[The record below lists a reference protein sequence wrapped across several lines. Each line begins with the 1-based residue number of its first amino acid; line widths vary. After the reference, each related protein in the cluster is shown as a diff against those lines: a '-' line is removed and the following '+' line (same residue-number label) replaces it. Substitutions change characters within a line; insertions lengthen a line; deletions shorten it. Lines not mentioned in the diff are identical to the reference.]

1 MDRRIAVCSIAGAL
15 AFVATSCSAAFAG
28 NPKRLQSDRQAPEG
42 PVVSIVESQNRF
54 AFDLYQRLAA
64 DEQENLFFSPASISM
79 ALAMTYAG
87 AAENTEAEMA
97 KTLHL
102 NLPKAQ
108 VAEAMKA
115 LRESWN
121 ANGAR
126 QGYRLDVANRL
137 WGQAGYKF
145 LPAFLEVTRVDYGAE
160 LAPLDFK
167 AEADKARETINA
179 WIADHTQGK
188 IENLIPSASILRDAR
203 LVLTN
208 AVYFKGEWQEPFN
221 KSRTKEDT
229 FHVAANQQVQ
239 APFMQARHHFRYG
252 EVGGL
257 QVLELPYG
265 DGDLSM
271 VILLPKKVDGLG
283 KLEKKLTAGSFQKWT
298 TGLASRE
305 VIVFLP
311 KFKTTAQFQLAD
323 ALKSLGMHSA
333 FDPTTADFSGMTGS
347 KEGLFISAVLHKA
360 FVDVNEEGTEAAAAT
375 GIVMH
380 PTAIRVR
387 PHQPPVFRAD
397 HPFVFA
403 IQHKQTG
410 AVLFLGRMTDPS
422 K

>member
-1 MDRRIAVCSIAGAL
+1 MAGVLAV
-15 AFVATSCSAAFAG
+15 VAISGSAAWAG
-28 NPKRLQSDRQAPEG
+28 NPKQLHRDRQALEG
-42 PVVSIVESQNRF
+42 PVVSIVEAQNRF
-54 AFDLYQRLAA
+54 AFDLYGRLAA
-64 DEQENLFFSPASISM
+64 DGQDNLFFSPASISM

-115 LRESWN
+115 LRQSWSG
-121 ANGAR
+121 NGSK

-145 LPAFLEVTRVDYGAE
+145 LPDFLEVTRVDYGAE

-179 WIADHTQGK
+179 WVAEHTQGK
-188 IENLIPSASILRDAR
+188 IENLIPSASVVRDAR

-221 KSRTKEDT
+221 RSRTKEDN
-229 FHVAANQQVQ
+229 FHIAENRQVQ
-239 APFMQARHHFRYG
+239 APFMQARQHFRYG

-271 VILLPKKVDGLG
+271 VILLPKKIGGLG
-283 KLEKKLTAGSFQKWT
+283 KLEKKLAADSFQKWT
-298 TGLASRE
+298 TGLVSQE

-311 KFKTTAQFQLAD
+311 KFKTTAQFQLSE
-323 ALKSLGMHSA
+323 ALKSLGMRAA
-333 FDPTTADFSGMTGS
+333 FDPSTADFSGMTGS

-375 GIVMH
+375 GVVMR

-403 IQHKQTG
+403 IQHNPTG
-410 AVLFLGRMTDPS
+410 AILFLGRITDPS